1 MESMPEYLQE
11 LSLFISRLSVLDYF
25 VVGVNLLLM
34 LYAKQ
39 IVSKIYGENATEKAI
54 GQRIH
59 VLRALNLLIILSFG
73 YYHLYSSE
81 SDNSIAVKLVSISL
95 VVYFGYLSADIIR
108 YVIRVKYGR
117 VREVD
122 GEKRSIETYNSRL
135 LSLLVGIFIFVIV
148 LLSIVNILE
157 FDSLL
162 EAGGVIGFIGV
173 FFALTQNAWAPD
185 IISGLVILNSG
196 MAEEGDVID
205 LNDGAGSIGV
215 VFKTKMFHTE
225 ILNLINNHRIML
237 KNTKLRELTIHNLS
251 KFASA
256 RGLRENLHFKVAYDV
271 PVNEVKT
278 MFEAAFEK
286 AREDADILIEDQL
299 PLEVGVIETGD
310 HAVEWAIYY
319 YTKDVKNLIKTRQ
332 KFREVILNT
341 ANEYKIALATPL
353 THHIKS
359 QKSNAVS

>member
-1 MESMPEYLQE
+1 MEVIASFLKDIY
-11 LSLFISRLSVLDYF
+11 SFYYRLDVIDYV
-25 VVGVNLLLM
+25 VVGINLLLM
-34 LYAKQ
+34 FYAKQ
-39 IVSKIYGENATEKAI
+39 IVLKIYGENSVEKNVL
-54 GQRIH
+54 QRVHI
-59 VLRALNLLIILSFG
+59 LRALNLFIILSFG

-81 SDNSIAVKLVSISL
+81 NENSIAIKLVSMFL
-95 VVYFGYLSADIIR
+95 VIYFGYLFMYISR
-108 YVIRVKYGR
+108 YFLRSKYGR

-122 GEKRSIETYNSRL
+122 GEKVSIETYNSRL
-135 LSLLVGIFIFVIV
+135 LSLLVGIFVFVIV
-148 LLSIVNILE
+148 LLSIINVLE

-196 MAEEGDVID
+196 MAEEGDVIE
-205 LNDGAGSIGV
+205 LNDESASIGV

-256 RGLRENLHFKVAYDV
+256 RGLRESMHFNVAYEVGLNDV
-271 PVNEVKT
+271 KA

-286 AREDADILIEDQL
+286 SKEDNDIPIEYQF
-299 PLEVGVIETGD
+299 PLEIGVVDTAD

-332 KFREVILNT
+332 NFREAVLNV
-341 ANEYKIALATPL
+341 ANEHNISLATPL
-353 THHIKS
+353 SHVIDSHLLAKRL
-359 QKSNAVS
+359 